1 MMKVSARSVIAVT
14 LASSVVLVG
23 VPTMATAAAKTQ
35 GVVATGNGT
44 AGVAQ
49 TVNVVAPKSANRTL
63 EVVATLGQ
71 AGDVMSVTLDGR
83 GQGSVSWTP
92 QSSGTWI
99 VGSSGEGISL
109 TMSKPV
115 IAAVPTT
122 NDIYIANKAER
133 FKPMGLISVV
143 TATEG
148 SAAVAGSVTFYEANL
163 GRLGSVDVQAGQGE
177 RAIANLTWTPPIQGT
192 YAFHSVFTPTKD
204 PETGTAATQA
214 SDSGVSYLEVTES
227 SVPVQMLMPPVIR
240 LGHPTPVF
248 AQLPEINRA
257 SVRLDVDGRP
267 VSPSKST
274 EGGLAEFAWVPTH
287 TGLTYV
293 QLELEGT
300 HHPLADRLITQTID
314 VQPDRVPNPISVS
327 PVVNGVA
334 GAPWVDGQV
343 VTYPAGSRVTL
354 VTSSGNGAAVTFKQT
369 GKCLVSGPT
378 LALPVSGGGCSV
390 TFSAPGDARF
400 ASNRAT
406 VIVSSSVESANG

>member
-1 MMKVSARSVIAVT
+1 MMKVSTRSVISVM
-14 LASSVVLVG
+14 LASSVVMVG
-23 VPTMATAAAKTQ
+23 VPTMAMAATQNQ

-49 TVNVVAPKSANRTL
+49 TVSVVAPKSANSTL
-63 EVVATLGQ
+63 EVVASLGG
-71 AGDVMSVTLDGR
+71 AGDVISVKLDSR

-92 QSSGTWI
+92 QSSGTWT
-99 VGSSGEGISL
+99 VGSSGDGISL
-109 TMSKPV
+109 VMSKPV

-148 SAAVAGSVTFYEANL
+148 NAAVAGTVTFYEANR
-163 GRLGSVDVQAGQGE
+163 GRLGAVNVQAGQGE
-177 RAIANLTWTPPIQGT
+177 KAVANLTWTPPAQST
-192 YAFHSVFTPTKD
+192 YAFHSVFTPAND
-204 PETGTAATQA
+204 AETGTAATQA

-227 SVPVQMLMPPVIR
+227 AVPVQLLMPPVMR
-240 LGHPTPVF
+240 VGHPAPVF

-274 EGGLAEFAWVPTH
+274 EGGLAEFAWTPTH

-300 HHPLADRLITQTID
+300 HHPLADRLVTQTIN
-314 VQPDRVPNPISVS
+314 VQPDRIPNPISVS
-327 PVVNGVA
+327 PVVNGVV
-334 GAPWVDGQV
+334 GAPWADGQL
-343 VTYPAGSRVTL
+343 VTYPAGASVSL
-354 VTSSGNGAAVTFKQT
+354 VTSSGNGAVVTFKQI
-369 GKCLVSGPT
+369 GKCQVKGTT
-378 LALPVSGGGCSV
+378 LTLPVTGGGCSV
-390 TFSAPGDARF
+390 TFSAPGDATY
-400 ASNRAT
+400 ASNSAT